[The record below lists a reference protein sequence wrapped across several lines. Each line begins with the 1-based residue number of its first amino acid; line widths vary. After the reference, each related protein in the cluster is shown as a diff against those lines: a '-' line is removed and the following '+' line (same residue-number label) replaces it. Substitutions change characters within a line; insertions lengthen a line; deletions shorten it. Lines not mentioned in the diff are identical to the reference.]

1 MAVASSSALVSA
13 EASSQIGVR
22 QKPMRG
28 RGDPAVDRDRRQ
40 LEHGAA
46 EQGDVVERARHQ
58 AQRVERMAL
67 HLDADAR
74 EVAEGRLVA
83 DHAAIGGRPDHRAA
97 GLGAEGERHMAV
109 GHRGGRARRRAA
121 RRVAGIVRIGGRA
134 GMAVGE
140 FRRHRLAHDHGVGG
154 PAERH
159 AGGVA
164 ERHLA
169 LEDRRVV
176 AGRHVVGV
184 DDVLD
189 ADRHAAQHAFPDGVG
204 GLGLGDR
211 QVGIEEGPGLHDGL
225 ALGDA
230 IEAVAHQLLGGERAC
245 LDAGDGFGGA
255 ERLHSALLTQPAMS
269 SSVASSCWRPTS
281 WMPTG
286 RPVGPL
292 VNGKVTH
299 GIQR

>member
-28 RGDPAVDRDRRQ
+28 AGNAAVDRDRRQ

-46 EQGDVVERARHQ
+46 EQRDVVERARHQ
-58 AQRVERMAL
+58 AQRVDRMAL
-67 HLDADAR
+67 HLDADPR

-97 GLGAEGERHMAV
+97 GLRAEGERHMAV
-109 GHRGGRARRRAA
+109 GHGGGRARRRAA
-121 RRVAGIVRIGGRA
+121 RRVAAIVRIGGRA

-140 FRRHRLAHDHGVGG
+140 FRGHRLAQDHGVGG
-154 PAERH
+154 PAQRH

-184 DDVLD
+184 DDVLH
-189 ADRHAAQHAFPDGVG
+189 ADRHAAQHA
-204 GLGLGDR
+204 
-211 QVGIEEGPGLHDGL
+211 
-225 ALGDA
+225 ALG
-230 IEAVAHQLLGGERAC
+230 RRRPPCAC
-245 LDAGDGFGGA
+245 A
-255 ERLHSALLTQPAMS
+255 SARS
-269 SSVASSCWRPTS
+269 GSR
-281 WMPTG
+281 
-286 RPVGPL
+286 
-292 VNGKVTH
+292 
-299 GIQR
+299 